1 MIVLGI
7 ETSCDETSAA
17 VVRDGITVLSSI
29 VASQA
34 DLHAR
39 WGGVVPE
46 AASRKHVERLLPV
59 IHEAL
64 EAAGISPDDIGGIA
78 VTNRPGLVG
87 ALVTGVACAK
97 ALAYAWNKPLVGV
110 HHVVGHVHAA
120 LLADPS
126 LRYPFVC
133 LVISGGHTE
142 IILAESNREMSVM
155 GRTRD
160 DAAGECFDKCAR
172 LLGLPYPGGPHIERL
187 AQSGDPAA
195 VAFPRAW
202 LGDSLDFSFS
212 GLKTAVARFVK
223 HEADRY
229 RLEDVAASLQ
239 AAIADVLV
247 SKTMRAARESGVRA
261 IAIGGGVAANRAI
274 AAAFEATARD
284 HGLRCVTPSTGLC
297 TDNAAMIAAAGHVR
311 LIGGEDDGMGLD
323 CMATENLPLRERRS
337 DAL

>member
-1 MIVLGI
+1 MNTLGI
-7 ETSCDETSAA
+7 ETSCDETSAS
-17 VVRDGITVLSSI
+17 VVRDGLSVLSSV

-34 DLHAR
+34 ELHAR

-59 IHEAL
+59 ILEAL
-64 EAAGISPDDIGGIA
+64 DEAGITAEHVDGIA

-87 ALVTGVACAK
+87 ALVAGAACAK
-97 ALAYAWNKPLVGV
+97 ALAYAWKKPLVGV
-110 HHVVGHVHAA
+110 HHVVGHVYAA
-120 LLADPS
+120 RLAEPT
-126 LRYPFVC
+126 LQYPFVC

-142 IILAESNREMSVM
+142 IILAISETRLYTM

-187 AQSGDPAA
+187 AQSGNPSAI
-195 VAFPRAW
+195 AFPRAW

-223 HEADRY
+223 HEASRF

-239 AAIADVLV
+239 AAIQEVLIT
-247 SKTMRAARESGVRA
+247 KTIRAAVQSGVSS
-261 IAIGGGVAANRAI
+261 IATGGGVAANRAI
-274 AAAFEATARD
+274 ASAFAQEARSA
-284 HGLRCVTPSTGLC
+284 GLRCVTPPIALC

-311 LIGGEDDGMGLD
+311 LSLGESDGMSLD
-323 CMATENLPLRERRS
+323 CMATDYLPLWEGRS
-337 DAL
+337 DPQ